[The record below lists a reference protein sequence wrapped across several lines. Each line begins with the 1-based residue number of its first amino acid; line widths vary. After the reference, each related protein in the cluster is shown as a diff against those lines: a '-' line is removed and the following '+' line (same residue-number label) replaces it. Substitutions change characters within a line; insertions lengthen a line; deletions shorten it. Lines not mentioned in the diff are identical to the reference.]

1 MSAQKKVA
9 RSKTPKSPSFSSNQ
23 WVTGP
28 SGRKIK
34 IGGPTWRKLFPGD
47 AAKKCSVL
55 RSKTDEKQSGSK
67 LKAAKKRSDLRS
79 KTEEKQ
85 SGPKLFV
92 VKKVSEKGVEYDL
105 AAHLGVSPKLDPEG
119 ATFLPRAK
127 GKKSASKGR
136 PSRWLV
142 LDLTPRELR
151 NFKIA
156 KTWGYGPSSLV
167 GHEVVLPFSKKKKLW
182 VIPDPPKVK
191 FPYLKDPKILE
202 QILQAMRTFQKKG
215 YKLRHDE
222 REFVTGFYLRGTKYI
237 ELASKSIR
245 EMIKTKPNRPINYDL
260 FLEYLL
266 DQSYIQLSKGKKT
279 SKQIEETL
287 LDLADEFI
295 WWMLKNEPAELKA
308 VHENYT
314 KSLSRWLRSSEIR
327 KFWRGFLRNPSW
339 DRWLSFT
346 DRVWQ
351 EL

>member
-1 MSAQKKVA
+1 MSVRKKVGKSTL
-9 RSKTPKSPSFSSNQ
+9 RSTPPFALAPSGSVGR
-23 WVTGP
+23 WTIGP

-34 IGGPTWRKLFPGD
+34 IGGPTWRKLFPGR
-47 AAKKCSVL
+47 ATK
-55 RSKTDEKQSGSK
+55 KQSVSK
-67 LKAAKKRSDLRS
+67 PKATK
-79 KTEEKQ
+79 KQ

-92 VKKVSEKGVEYDL
+92 VKKVSEKGIEYDL
-105 AAHLGVSPKLDPEG
+105 ASHLGASPKVDPEG
-119 ATFLPRAK
+119 ASFSPRHK

-136 PSRWLV
+136 LLV
-142 LDLTPRELR
+142 LDLSPRELR
-151 NFKIA
+151 NFKII
-156 KTWGYGPSSLV
+156 KTWGYGPSSLS
-167 GHEVVLPFSKKKKLW
+167 GYEVALPSGKKKKLW
-182 VIPDPPKVK
+182 VIPDPPKARFPFLKNVK
-191 FPYLKDPKILE
+191 FIENILY
-202 QILQAMRTFQKKG
+202 AMKTFQKKG

-222 REFVTGFYLRGTKYI
+222 HEFVTGFYLRGTKYI

-339 DRWLSFT
+339 DRWLIFT
-346 DRVWQ
+346 NRVWE